1 MSKIERNV
9 DSMKYRKS
17 THLAGVDVSIIIAE
31 QGRCILTISDAY
43 FGRGIDVSGSN
54 TDGYFIHFAENGI
67 KPMMVNSGNR
77 KNIANIVK
85 KNNKGMSSTDSRN
98 VDNWKGQKIELV
110 FDPTVKMM
118 GQITGGIKV
127 LPTNPAPQI
136 SDANA
141 IKIIG
146 SSKTL
151 AELQTNWSKI
161 SREEQSLASVVK
173 LKDNLKNKLK

>member
-17 THLAGVDVSIIIAE
+17 THLAGVDVEIIIAE
-31 QGRCILTISDAY
+31 QGSCILTINDAY
-43 FGRGIDVSGSN
+43 FGRGIDVSGSSS
-54 TDGYFIHFAENGI
+54 DGYFIHFAENGI

-77 KNIANIVK
+77 KNIASIVRK
-85 KNNKGMSSTDSRN
+85 ANKGMSSIESRN
-98 VDNWKGQKIELV
+98 TENWKGQKIELV

-118 GQITGGIKV
+118 GKITGGIVV

-151 AELQTNWSKI
+151 AELQTNWGKI
-161 SREEQSLASVVK
+161 SRDEQALASVVK
-173 LKDNLKNKLK
+173 LKDNLKDKLK